1 MEITVPVSSIT
12 FDSMNKT
19 SLKVAMRRF
28 RKQMPCELVGTK
40 SVVKLV
46 RPHRHG
52 EVMVGIRIRVNAHRD
67 DYPLLEAIRN
77 RETDV
82 RINMSYK
89 GFTVFNKDTG
99 KPEVIVRSILGFR
112 INHCDDAKAKRE
124 YQ

>member
-19 SLKVAMRRF
+19 SLKAAMRRF
-28 RKQMPCELVGTK
+28 RNQLPCELVGTK

-46 RPHRHG
+46 RPHRNSG
-52 EVMVGIRIRVNAHRD
+52 VMVGIRIRVDAHRD
-67 DYPLLEAIRN
+67 DYPLLQAIRN
-77 RETDV
+77 RETDT

-89 GFTVFNKDTG
+89 GFTINNKDSN
-99 KPEVIVRSILGFR
+99 KPEVIVRNILGFR
-112 INHCDDAKAKRE
+112 INHCNNAKAKRE

>member
-28 RKQMPCELVGTK
+28 RNQLPCELVGTK

-46 RPHRHG
+46 RPHRNG
-52 EVMVGIRIRVNAHRD
+52 GVMVGIRIRVNTHRD

-89 GFTVFNKDTG
+89 GFTVINKDTNE
-99 KPEVIVRSILGFR
+99 PEVIVRSILGFR
-112 INHCDDAKAKRE
+112 INYCGGARAKRE